1 VGFGSGEATELGWEI
16 TWEIFA
22 QICEGEIEGL
32 GLGLGLGPF
41 LSVVIYLKE
50 KGKGR
55 GRKQNAMAM
64 VCRASLVFPKSRGS
78 SGSAIRAV
86 AVPPE
91 KVATNDTT
99 SQVSLRLPSSTS
111 SSVQSQLV
119 LMRHGKH
126 SYNNQHNTVI

>member
-50 KGKGR
+50 KGKGK
-55 GRKQNAMAM
+55 GKEA
-64 VCRASLVFPKSRGS
+64 K
-78 SGSAIRAV
+78 
-86 AVPPE
+86 
-91 KVATNDTT
+91 
-99 SQVSLRLPSSTS
+99 
-111 SSVQSQLV
+111 
-119 LMRHGKH
+119 RHGHGVPCEFSVSQEQRKFG
-126 SYNNQHNTVI
+126 